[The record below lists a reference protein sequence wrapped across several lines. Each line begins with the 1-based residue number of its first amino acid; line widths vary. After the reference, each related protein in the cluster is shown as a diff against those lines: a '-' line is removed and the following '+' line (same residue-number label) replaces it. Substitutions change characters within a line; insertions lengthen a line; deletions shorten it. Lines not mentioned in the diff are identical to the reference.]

1 MFYSVIFFTILIL
14 IFLLW
19 DIRKPNKFPPGPK
32 WYPIVGCALQISQ
45 LRAKCG
51 MFCKVIDELAR
62 HYVNP
67 YGLYGLKIGK
77 DKLVIAYYSDTIQEM
92 MTNEDLDGKP
102 DGIFYR
108 MRTFNSK
115 KGILVTDEE
124 LWIEQRRFIL
134 RHLKD
139 FGFARSGMINGI
151 QQEAAHLLEDLT
163 DLIREQGGKR
173 AKVSM
178 VNLFTVYVLNTLW
191 SMMSSKRYD
200 RKSKE
205 INDLLQ
211 MFFELFQHVDMVGAM
226 FSHFPFMRYVA
237 PNYSGYNA
245 FVENHER
252 IYAFLR
258 KEVNNHRETFKS
270 YDIPRDLMD
279 SYLRELENPERR
291 PSFTEEQL
299 LAVCLDMF
307 LAGSETTNKSLGF
320 AFLHMVRNPDIQERA
335 YEEIKEVV
343 GLERLPEWKDRI
355 KLPYC
360 EAIVLEAVRMF
371 MGNTFGIPHRALC
384 NTRLSGYEIP
394 KDTMVIA
401 CFRGMLMNPVDFP
414 KPQKFDP
421 DRYLINGC
429 LKVPEGYNPFGFG
442 RHRCMGDILGR
453 QNLFMFITT
462 VLQNFRVEALPG
474 PLPDEEPLDG
484 ATASV
489 KPYEAFLVPRSDF
502 NY

>member
-1 MFYSVIFFTILIL
+1 M
-14 IFLLW
+14 
-19 DIRKPNKFPPGPK
+19 
-32 WYPIVGCALQISQ
+32 GCALQISE
-45 LRAKCG
+45 LRMKCG
-51 MFCKVIDELAR
+51 MFCKVIDELAKL
-62 HYVNP
+62 YINP

-77 DKLVIAYYSDTIQEM
+77 DKLVIAYYSATIQEM

-124 LWIEQRRFIL
+124 LWVIHRRFIL

-151 QQEAAHLLEDLT
+151 QQEAAHLLDDLN
-163 DLIREQGGKR
+163 DIIQEQGGKR
-173 AKVSM
+173 ALVPM

-191 SMMSSKRYD
+191 SMMAGKRYD
-200 RKSKE
+200 RRSQE
-205 INDLLQ
+205 VNGLLQ

-226 FSHFPFMRYVA
+226 FSHFPFMRYIA

-245 FVENHER
+245 FVENHQR
-252 IYAFLR
+252 IYRFLH
-258 KEVNNHRETFKS
+258 KEVENHRLSFRN
-270 YDIPRDLMD
+270 YDVPRDLMD
-279 SYLRELENPERR
+279 SYLRELDNPDRNE
-291 PSFTEEQL
+291 SFTEEQL

-320 AFLHMVRNPDIQERA
+320 AFLHMVRDTSIQEKA
-335 YEEIKEVV
+335 FNEIKEVV
-343 GLERLPEWKDRI
+343 GLKRLPEWRDRPR
-355 KLPYC
+355 LPYC

-371 MGNTFGIPHRALC
+371 MGNTFGIPHRALRD
-384 NTRLSGYEIP
+384 TRLSGYEIP

-414 KPQKFDP
+414 NPNKFDP
-421 DRYLINGC
+421 ERYLQNGV
-429 LKVPEGYNPFGFG
+429 LEVPEAYNPFGFG

-462 VLQNFRVEALPG
+462 VIQNFRFVPLSSD
-474 PLPDEEPLDG
+474 LPDDNPLDG

-489 KPYEAFLVPRSDF
+489 RPYEAYIIPRHM
-502 NY
+502 N

>member
-1 MFYSVIFFTILIL
+1 MFYTVIFGTVLIL
-14 IFLLW
+14 LFLFW
-19 DIRKPNKFPPGPK
+19 DIRKPAKFPPGPK
-32 WYPIVGCALQISQ
+32 WYPIVGCALQIYQ

-51 MFCKVIDELAR
+51 MFCKVIDELTR

-115 KGILVTDEE
+115 KGILVTDED
-124 LWIEQRRFIL
+124 LWVEQRRFIL

-139 FGFARSGMINGI
+139 FGFARSGMVNGI
-151 QQEAAHLLEDLT
+151 QQEASHLLDDLN

-173 AKVSM
+173 LKVSM

-191 SMMSSKRYD
+191 AMMSSKRYD
-200 RKSKE
+200 RKSEE

-258 KEVNNHRETFKS
+258 KEVDNHRQTFKH

-279 SYLRELENPERR
+279 SYLRELENPDRKA
-291 PSFTEEQL
+291 SFTEEQL

-320 AFLHMVRNPDIQERA
+320 AFLHMVRNPEIQERA

-343 GLERLPEWKDRI
+343 GLERLPEWKDRT

-360 EAIVLEAVRMF
+360 EAIVLEALRMF
-371 MGNTFGIPHRALC
+371 MGNTFGIPHRALR

-414 KPQKFDP
+414 NPQKFEP
-421 DRYLINGC
+421 DRYLIDGC
-429 LKVPEGYNPFGFG
+429 LKVPDGYNPFGFG

-489 KPYEAFLVPRSDF
+489 RPYEAYLVPRQGFVD
-502 NY
+502 

>member
-1 MFYSVIFFTILIL
+1 MFYSVIFFTVLIL

-139 FGFARSGMINGI
+139 FGFARSGMVNGI
-151 QQEAAHLLEDLT
+151 QQEAAHLLEDLN
-163 DLIREQGGKR
+163 DLIREQGGKK

-258 KEVNNHRETFKS
+258 KEVNNHKETFKS

-320 AFLHMVRNPDIQERA
+320 AFLHMVRNPDIQKRA
-335 YEEIKEVV
+335 YEEIKKVV
-343 GLERLPEWKDRI
+343 GLERLPEWKDRV

-371 MGNTFGIPHRALC
+371 MGNTFGIPHRALR

-414 KPQKFDP
+414 KPHKFNP

-462 VLQNFRVEALPG
+462 VLQNFQVEALPG

-489 KPYEAFLVPRSDF
+489 KPYEAFLVPRCGFID
-502 NY
+502 

>member
-1 MFYSVIFFTILIL
+1 MFYAVTFFTILIL
-14 IFLLW
+14 LFLIW
-19 DIRKPNKFPPGPK
+19 DVRKPRRFPPGPK

-45 LRAKCG
+45 LRAKHG
-51 MFCKVIDELAR
+51 MFCKVIDELSR
-62 HYVNP
+62 LYVNP

-77 DKLVIAYYSDTIQEM
+77 DKVVIAYYNDTIQEM

-124 LWIEQRRFIL
+124 LWVEQRRFIL

-139 FGFARSGMINGI
+139 FGFARSGMIHGI
-151 QQEAAHLLEDLT
+151 QQEAEYLLEDLK
-163 DLIREQGGKR
+163 DIVRDQGGKR
-173 AKVSM
+173 AKVAM
-178 VNLFTVYVLNTLW
+178 VNLFTVYVLNNLW
-191 SMMSSKRYD
+191 SMMSGKRYD
-200 RKSKE
+200 RNSEE

-226 FSHFPFMRYVA
+226 FSHFPFMRYIA

-252 IYAFLR
+252 IYNFLR
-258 KEVNNHRETFKS
+258 KEVRIHKETFKN

-279 SYLRELENPERR
+279 SYLRELENPDRR

-320 AFLHMVRNPDIQERA
+320 AFLHMVRNPEIQEKA
-335 YEEIKEVV
+335 YNEIKEVV
-343 GLERLPEWKDRI
+343 GLERRPEWKDRI

-360 EAIVLEAVRMF
+360 EAIVLEGVRMF
-371 MGNTFGIPHRALC
+371 MGNTFGIPHRALKD
-384 NTRLSGYEIP
+384 TRLSGYEIP

-401 CFRGMLMNPVDFP
+401 CFRGMLMNPVHFP
-414 KPQKFDP
+414 NPQRFNPERFLVD
-421 DRYLINGC
+421 GC
-429 LKVPEGYNPFGFG
+429 LKVPEAYNPFGYG

-453 QNLFMFITT
+453 QTMFMFITT
-462 VLQNFRVEALPG
+462 VLQNFRFEALPG
-474 PLPDEEPLDG
+474 PLPDDEPLDG
-484 ATASV
+484 VTSSV
-489 KPYEAFLVPRSDF
+489 KPYMAYMVPRHAFID
-502 NY
+502 

>member
-1 MFYSVIFFTILIL
+1 MFYAVTFFTILIL
-14 IFLLW
+14 LFLIW
-19 DIRKPNKFPPGPK
+19 DVRKPRRFPPGPK

-45 LRAKCG
+45 LRAKYG
-51 MFCKVIDELAR
+51 MFCKVIDELAKI
-62 HYVNP
+62 YVNP

-77 DKLVIAYYSDTIQEM
+77 DKVVIAYYNDTIQEM

-124 LWIEQRRFIL
+124 LWVEQRRFIL

-139 FGFARSGMINGI
+139 FGFARSGMIHGI
-151 QQEAAHLLEDLT
+151 QQEAEYLLEDLK
-163 DLIREQGGKR
+163 DIVRQQGGKR
-173 AKVSM
+173 AQVAM
-178 VNLFTVYVLNTLW
+178 VNLFTVYVLNNLW
-191 SMMSSKRYD
+191 SMMAGKRYD
-200 RKSKE
+200 RNSAE

-226 FSHFPFMRYVA
+226 FSHFPFMRYIA

-252 IYAFLR
+252 IYCFLR
-258 KEVNNHRETFKS
+258 KEVQIHKETFKN

-320 AFLHMVRNPDIQERA
+320 AFLHMVRNPEIQERA
-335 YEEIKEVV
+335 YNEIKDVV
-343 GLERLPEWKDRI
+343 GLERRPEWKDRI

-360 EAIVLEAVRMF
+360 EAIVLEGVRMF
-371 MGNTFGIPHRALC
+371 MGNTFGIPHRALRD
-384 NTRLSGYEIP
+384 TRLSGYEIP

-401 CFRGMLMNPVDFP
+401 CFRGMLMNPVHFP
-414 KPQKFDP
+414 QPQQFKPERFLLD
-421 DRYLINGC
+421 GC
-429 LKVPEGYNPFGFG
+429 LKVPEAYNPFGYG

-453 QNLFMFITT
+453 QTMFMFITT
-462 VLQNFRVEALPG
+462 LLQNFRFEALPG
-474 PLPDEEPLDG
+474 PLPDDEPLDG
-484 ATASV
+484 VTSSV
-489 KPYEAFLVPRSDF
+489 KPYMAYMVPRHGFID
-502 NY
+502 